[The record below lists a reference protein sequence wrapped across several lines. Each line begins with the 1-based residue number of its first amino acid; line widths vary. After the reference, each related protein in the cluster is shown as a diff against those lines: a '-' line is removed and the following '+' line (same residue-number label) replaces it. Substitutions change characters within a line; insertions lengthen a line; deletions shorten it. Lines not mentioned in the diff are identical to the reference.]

1 MANKLHTDDL
11 RAFIAKGGQV
21 TNLKQIVAYTMLKS
35 GCTYTQIASVL
46 DMNSRQQ
53 AKDFVDRY
61 ANKIDTPRVEERN

>member
-35 GCTYTQIASVL
+35 GCTFQQIADVIGTE
-46 DMNSRQQ
+46 SRQQ

-61 ANKIDTPRVEERN
+61 ANKIDTTRVEERN

>member
-1 MANKLHTDDL
+1 MANKLNTDDL

-35 GCTYTQIASVL
+35 GCTFQQIADVIGTE
-46 DMNSRQQ
+46 SRQQ